1 MGESLRDRFIRETA
15 EYIPDEQK
23 MAKAARYL
31 VAAVLL
37 PTGAVELIT
46 NTQYVPSKI
55 EYYLKAYD
63 DEFKLKTNPA
73 IQIVGF
79 MLA

>member
-1 MGESLRDRFIRETA
+1 MDESLKDKFIRESA
-15 EYIPDEQK
+15 GYLPDEK
-23 MAKAARYL
+23 VMAKAARYL
-31 VAAVLL
+31 VAAVQL

-46 NTQYVPSKI
+46 NTQYIPSKI

-73 IQIVGF
+73 IQIIGY